1 MATKKT
7 TVKKTTQKQM
17 NIYEKL
23 FHLQQEIGSI
33 SKDAKNPFYKSKY
46 FDINSL
52 IGQLKPLLAKHNL
65 LLMQP
70 INDNK
75 VYSVIHDLDGSS
87 VTSSM
92 ELPVGLD
99 AQKMGSAVTYF
110 RRYTLQSLLGLQA
123 VDDDGNLASTTRPQ
137 KPALTKSNP
146 KFQGILEWVQKGG
159 RVDKLLDRYTIEPEL
174 YSSLKKMEENKTNQ
188 INQSNANL

>member
-1 MATKKT
+1 MTTKKT
-7 TVKKTTQKQM
+7 TVKKTTQKGM

-52 IGQLKPLLAKHNL
+52 IGQLKPLLAKHKL

-174 YSSLKKMEENKTNQ
+174 FASLKKMEENKINQ
-188 INQSNANL
+188 IKTSNANL